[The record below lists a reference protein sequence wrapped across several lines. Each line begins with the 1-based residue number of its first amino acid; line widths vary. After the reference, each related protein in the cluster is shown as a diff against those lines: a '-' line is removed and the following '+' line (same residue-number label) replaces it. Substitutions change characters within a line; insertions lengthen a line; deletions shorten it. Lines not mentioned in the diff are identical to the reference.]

1 MAEILVKPPELR
13 MTAADLRRAAQAI
26 QTAVDSVDSS
36 IKQLGPNR
44 FEGARADALRA
55 RYNRLRDA
63 IYRFKPLIDTFANDL
78 DNSAAR
84 FEAADK
90 AGD

>member
-13 MTAADLRRAAQAI
+13 ITAADLRKAAKTI

-36 IKQLGPNR
+36 IKQLGPSR
-44 FEGARADALRA
+44 FEGVRADALRA

-63 IYRFKPLIDTFANDL
+63 IYRFKPLIDAFANDL
-78 DNSAAR
+78 DDSAAR
-84 FEAADK
+84 FSAADS
-90 AGD
+90 AGK

>member
-13 MTAADLRRAAQAI
+13 LTAADLRRAAKAI

-36 IKQLGPNR
+36 IKQLGPSR
-44 FEGARADALRA
+44 FEGSRADTLRA
-55 RYNRLRDA
+55 HYNKLRDA
-63 IYRFKPLIDTFANDL
+63 IYRFKPLIDAFANDL

-84 FEAADK
+84 FESADK